1 MISPSTPKIAIIGSG
16 IAGLS
21 AAHFLEKQFDVS
33 LFEKNDRLGGH
44 TNTVNVLENNNE
56 IAIDTGFI
64 VMNNKN
70 YPNFSNLLEELDI
83 LLFDSN
89 MSFGYH
95 DHDSNL
101 QYSGSGINGIF
112 AQRKNIFSLNFHIL
126 IKEIFRFYKQAK
138 IDLSENCINIDESL
152 ND

>member
-44 TNTVNVLENNNE
+44 TNTVNILENNNE

-70 YPNFSNLLEELDI
+70 YPNFSNLLEELEI
-83 LLFDSN
+83 PLFDSN

-138 IDLSENCINIDESL
+138 IDL
-152 ND
+152 

>member
-44 TNTVNVLENNNE
+44 TNTVNILENNNK

-70 YPNFSNLLEELDI
+70 YPNFSNLLEELEI
-83 LLFDSN
+83 PLFDSN

-101 QYSGSGINGIF
+101 QYS
-112 AQRKNIFSLNFHIL
+112 LVPM
-126 IKEIFRFYKQAK
+126 
-138 IDLSENCINIDESL
+138 
-152 ND
+152 